1 MAEMESVA
9 AQKARLRAQFRA
21 IREDLGEA
29 GRAAVSEAIC
39 RRAGALVREQGAR
52 TVSAFWPL
60 PGEVDLRPLLRQL
73 RASGVTIALP
83 VTLSAPGE
91 APRLEH
97 RAWTGPLVAGRFG
110 VQEPPRDAPLVPSER
125 VDLALVPALAVAM
138 DGTRLGY
145 GGGFYDAYLA
155 ETGALRLAVV
165 ASACVVPSLP
175 AEPHDARL
183 GGFLT
188 EHETVR
194 TDRQRNRDDAQT

>member
-1 MAEMESVA
+1 MESVA
-9 AQKARLRAQFRA
+9 AQKARRRAQFRA
-21 IREDLGEA
+21 IREDLGEG

-73 RASGVTIALP
+73 RASGVTVALP

-91 APRLEH
+91 SPRLEH
-97 RAWTGPLVAGRFG
+97 RAWTGRLIAGRFG
-110 VQEPPRDAPLVPSER
+110 VREPGPDALLIPPEA

-155 ETGALRLAVV
+155 ETDALRLAVV
-165 ASACVVPSLP
+165 ASACLAPSLP

-183 GGFLT
+183 DGVLT

-194 TDRQRNRDDAQT
+194 TDRQRNRADAQT

>member
-1 MAEMESVA
+1 MESVA

-125 VDLALVPALAVAM
+125 VDLAFVPALAVAM

-155 ETGALRLAVV
+155 RTDALRLAVGRQRV
-165 ASACVVPSLP
+165 RR
-175 AEPHDARL
+175 AEPPRRAPRRAPGRLPDRAR
-183 GGFLT
+183 
-188 EHETVR
+188 
-194 TDRQRNRDDAQT
+194 DRPHGPPAQPGRRPDV